1 MSVHGAA
8 YIKCMAC
15 DSQASL
21 QEAQSQWW
29 ICTTCGSYIC
39 SNCRALFLETGQGT
53 CPGTIVRGSEA
64 HPPHFTRFLGP
75 RRETEESIN
84 NDSSRVVILNDVQ
97 YNPSSSPSGRVI
109 ILENDDADKDEQN
122 ESNGQS

>member
-15 DSQASL
+15 DCQVSL

-39 SNCRALFLETGQGT
+39 QSCRALFLETGQGT
-53 CPGTIVRGSEA
+53 CPGTIVRGVEA
-64 HPPHFTRFLGP
+64 HPPHFSRFLGP
-75 RRETEESIN
+75 RRETDVLDTGEGSG
-84 NDSSRVVILNDVQ
+84 VVLLNDVRRNQ
-97 YNPSSSPSGRVI
+97 SSSPGGRVI
-109 ILENDDADKDEQN
+109 ILENNDTETEEQN
-122 ESNGQS
+122 ESNGQ